1 MNNSSNSR
9 REFMKTTAIV
19 GGAVVLGGVNLFGAN
34 ASNTQTQSNTHSY
47 NPNTQNRES
56 STNMKRDSQSNTYI
70 TNKGIES
77 KNLTQDSTRNIKD
90 STFIKPQNL
99 PQRKIGNL
107 NVSALGLGCMGMS
120 ANHGPARDKKE
131 MIKLLHRAIE
141 LGITHF
147 DTAEIYGPHTN
158 EELLGEAL
166 KPYRDKITIN
176 TKFGL
181 YYPFGKQM
189 QDSSPKALRR
199 ALDGSLRRLKSDYV
213 DLYTQHRVDTDTP
226 IEEVAQT
233 MQEFVKEGKIRA
245 WALGEAG
252 SKTIERACK
261 EFAPVAMQSQYS
273 MAFRELESNGI
284 MKTCEKQ
291 GIALVAYS
299 PLDRGFLTGVM
310 NENTTFH
317 PTLDFRA
324 GFPRYTKEA
333 LRANQSI
340 IRFIDE
346 IAQSK
351 RVNGKRT
358 TIAQIALAWILAQ
371 RDFIIPI
378 PETTNPAHL
387 VENLGALAIHFSA
400 DEMRTINEKLV
411 AIKIVSDRYPPNSD
425 AARSVGL

>member
-1 MNNSSNSR
+1 MQETGLIKSRNKDIKQDSMIHSR
-9 REFMKTTAIV
+9 REFLGKSIKVASAFSLM
-19 GGAVVLGGVNLFGAN
+19 GASVAFGADKI
-34 ASNTQTQSNTHSY
+34 T
-47 NPNTQNRES
+47 ES
-56 STNMKRDSQSNTYI
+56 TPQKIRTA
-70 TNKGIES
+70 K
-77 KNLTQDSTRNIKD
+77 LDSTLKQPATI
-90 STFIKPQNL
+90 Q
-99 PQRKIGNL
+99 QRKIGDFS
-107 NVSALGLGCMGMS
+107 VSALGLGCMGMS
-120 ANHGPARDKKE
+120 ANHGPARDTKE
-131 MIKLLHRAIE
+131 MTKLLHRAIE
-141 LGITHF
+141 LGINHF

-158 EELLGEAL
+158 EELLGKAL

-199 ALDGSLRRLKSDYV
+199 ALDGSLKRLQTDYV

-233 MQEFVKEGKIRA
+233 MQKFVKEGKIRA

-261 EFAPVAMQSQYS
+261 EFAPAAMQSQYS
-273 MAFRELESNGI
+273 MAFRELDSNGI
-284 MKTCEKQ
+284 MATCERL
-291 GIALVAYS
+291 GVTLVAYS
-299 PLDRGFLTGVM
+299 PLDRGFLTGAM

-340 IRFIDE
+340 IKFIDE

-351 RVNGKRT
+351 RVGDKKGYDSSNRT
-358 TIAQIALAWILAQ
+358 RLDTRTKAFYHSYP
-371 RDFIIPI
+371 RDDKS
-378 PETTNPAHL
+378 
-387 VENLGALAIHFSA
+387 SA
-400 DEMRTINEKLV
+400 FGGESRC
-411 AIKIVSDRYPPNSD
+411 
-425 AARSVGL
+425 ARDTL